1 MIIMKIGAI
10 LVTIEEK
17 YALYQRISEYLER
30 PEIQK
35 KIADIFIEE
44 LLYGVPNIKD
54 IKLGEKYETDL

>member
-1 MIIMKIGAI
+1 M
-10 LVTIEEK
+10 TSEEK

-44 LLYGVPNIKD
+44 LLYGVPNIED
-54 IKLGEKYETDL
+54 IKLGEKYEFKANS

>member
-1 MIIMKIGAI
+1 M
-10 LVTIEEK
+10 TSEEK

-44 LLYGVPNIKD
+44 LLYGVPDIKD
-54 IKLGEKYETDL
+54 IELGEKYETNL

>member
-1 MIIMKIGAI
+1 MDINGDFQNTM
-10 LVTIEEK
+10 TIEEK

-44 LLYGVPNIKD
+44 LLYGVPDIKD
-54 IKLGEKYETDL
+54 IELGEKYETNL

>member
-1 MIIMKIGAI
+1 M
-10 LVTIEEK
+10 TSEEK

-54 IKLGEKYETDL
+54 IKIGEKYETHS